1 MGYFMEKGVTEKTD
15 KEGERVFLANFEARI
30 TKETRYEDE
39 RSTITI
45 LEIQAKQNNKEFL
58 PIEVNAEKFA
68 SMGWVL
74 PQLGT
79 SAVIT
84 PGQSNKEELR
94 AAIQIHSKPVI
105 ETIHTHTGYAIKKGK
120 KIFLHAE
127 GAITK
132 EGQTTKDRVL
142 LPSELRN
149 FILKTD
155 DKEKEHIV
163 DTLAFSN
170 IAPPEIYWPLL
181 AATIAPLHGPV
192 DFAIH
197 LTGRTG
203 TYKSELTSL
212 FQSHYGEKMDSRNL
226 PGSWSSTANALEAQ
240 TFKAKNCVFILDDY
254 CPCGTT
260 WQVKALAQRAD
271 QILRG
276 QGNQAGRARLTD
288 MSNLQTTMY
297 PRGCIM
303 STGEDIP
310 EGHSIR
316 ARLLIMEIE
325 PEMVDTAIL
334 TDAQN
339 MRASYPYVI
348 GNYIRHILKTEEQA
362 FDEIKRETKRIREQL
377 VDIGHT
383 RTPTTIG
390 RLIASINHFLN
401 YAAQTTAISQTLKT
415 TFQKTAKEAM
425 IVVGKQQTRY
435 LEEADPTKAF
445 CEAIRVIVGGHIAHL
460 RTRDGGIP
468 LGAENLGWTKEE
480 STGDI
485 PTFKSHGQLLG
496 WIDWDADELYIDPA
510 INYPMIRKHAGGQ
523 ITISKITLIKRL
535 KDAGLLSRIDSN
547 RQRNTVRVVC
557 EGQAK
562 QVLSMNLS
570 QVLEIIERPNSD
582 G

>member
-1 MGYFMEKGVTEKTD
+1 MGYVMEKGITEKVD
-15 KEGERVFLANFEARI
+15 KEGEHVFLANFEARI
-30 TKETRYEDE
+30 TKETRYEDGK
-39 RSTITI
+39 TTVTV
-45 LEIQAKQNNKEFL
+45 LEIMANQKEKKFA

-68 SMGWVL
+68 SMAWVL
-74 PQLGT
+74 PMLGV
-79 SAVIT
+79 SAVIS

-94 AAIQIHSKPVI
+94 AAIQIHSKPLI
-105 ETIHTHTGYAIKKGK
+105 ETIHTHTGYAIKRGQE
-120 KIFLHAE
+120 IFLHAE

-132 EGQTTKDRVL
+132 NGNTKKDRVL
-142 LPSELRN
+142 LPVELRN
-149 FILKTD
+149 FILGTD
-155 DKEKEHIV
+155 DQEKEHII
-163 DTLAFSN
+163 DTLAFQN
-170 IAPPEIYWPLL
+170 IAPPEIYWSLL

-192 DFAIH
+192 DFAVH

-203 TYKSELTSL
+203 TFKSEITSI
-212 FQSHYGEKMDSRNL
+212 FQSHFGSKMDARNL

-240 TFKAKNCVFILDDY
+240 TYKAKNCLFTIDDY

-260 WQVKALAQRAD
+260 WQIKALGQKAD

-288 MSNLQTTMY
+288 MSSLQTTMF
-297 PRGCIM
+297 PRGCIV

-316 ARLLIMEIE
+316 ARMLILEIE
-325 PEMVDTAIL
+325 PEMISPTIL
-334 TDAQN
+334 TDTQN
-339 MRASYPYVI
+339 IREGFQYMT
-348 GNYIRHILKTEEQA
+348 GNYIRQILEERKA
-362 FDEIKRETKRIREQL
+362 VFDKIEAETKRLRTEF
-377 VDIGHT
+377 VNIGHT

-390 RLIASINHFLN
+390 RMIASIHHFLD
-401 YAAQTTAISQTLKT
+401 YAANKGAITKEMKERLKKTSQ
-415 TFQKTAKEAM
+415 EA
-425 IVVGKQQTRY
+425 IIEVGKKQERY

-445 CEAIRVIVGGHIAHL
+445 CEAIRMIIGSHIAHL

-468 LGAENLGWTKEE
+468 LGAEKLGWTREE

-485 PTFKSHGQLLG
+485 PTYKSHGQLLG

-510 INYPMIRKHAGGQ
+510 ISYPMIRKHAQGQ

-535 KDAGLLSRIDSN
+535 KDAGLLSRVDSN

-557 EGQAK
+557 QSSPK

-570 QVLEIIERPNSD
+570 QVLEIVERPNNA
-582 G
+582 